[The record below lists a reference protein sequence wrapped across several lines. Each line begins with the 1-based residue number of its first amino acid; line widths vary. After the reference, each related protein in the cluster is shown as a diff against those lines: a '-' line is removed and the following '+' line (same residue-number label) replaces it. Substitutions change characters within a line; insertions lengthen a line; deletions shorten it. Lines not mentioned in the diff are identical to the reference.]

1 MLIAF
6 VVLYLLAADATVPS
20 PLVGLLFAVFG
31 VVMGSFIPREH
42 AVPSHAAH
50 GSHPQHKP

>member
-50 GSHPQHKP
+50 GSHPQHKL